1 MIFHTFGDQKNKVIL
16 LIHGMLTPWQIWE
29 DVASHFSKDYYV
41 VVPELDGHTG
51 DATSQFLSVESEA
64 EQIREYALQNFN
76 GKIHGL
82 CGLSMGGRIAAV
94 LAGMEGVKIQ
104 YLVLDGAPL
113 ATIPG
118 FLRNIMKKNY
128 LSIIDKSR
136 QRVPKVIENCKRVF
150 LPERYLE
157 NFLKIAD
164 HIEEQSVKNI
174 IDSVFSS
181 FAYKIYDC
189 DMKILFMH
197 GTKGNEMVSRK
208 AAVKMKKANPQTEI
222 RCFKGYAHAQLAC
235 FEINKW
241 IKEVSGFIES

>member
-1 MIFHTFGDQKNKVIL
+1 MIFHTFGNQNNKVIL

-29 DVASHFSKDYYV
+29 DAASHFSKDYHV
-41 VVPELDGHTG
+41 VIPQLDGHTE

-64 EQIREYALQNFN
+64 EQIREYMLQNFN
-76 GKIHGL
+76 GKIHAL
-82 CGLSMGGRIAAV
+82 CGLSMGGRIASV
-94 LAGMEGVKIQ
+94 LAGMEGIKVQ

-113 ATIPG
+113 ATIPEV
-118 FLRNIMKKNY
+118 FRNIMKKNY
-128 LSIIDKSR
+128 LSIIDKSK
-136 QRVPKVIENCKRVF
+136 QRDPKVIENCKRFF

-164 HIEEQSVKNI
+164 HIEEQSIQNI
-174 IDSVFSS
+174 MDSVFDK
-181 FAYKIYDC
+181 FEYRTYDS

-197 GTKGNEMVSRK
+197 GTKGNEMISRK

-222 RCFKGYAHAQLAC
+222 CCFKGYAHAQLVC

-241 IKEVSGFIES
+241 IKEVSSFIES

>member
-1 MIFHTFGDQKNKVIL
+1 
-16 LIHGMLTPWQIWE
+16 
-29 DVASHFSKDYYV
+29 
-41 VVPELDGHTG
+41 
-51 DATSQFLSVESEA
+51 
-64 EQIREYALQNFN
+64 
-76 GKIHGL
+76 
-82 CGLSMGGRIAAV
+82 MGGRIAAV
-94 LAGMEGVKIQ
+94 LAGMEGVKVQ

-128 LSIIDKSR
+128 LSIIDKSK
-136 QRVPKVIENCKRVF
+136 QRDPKVIENCKRVF

-164 HIEEQSVKNI
+164 RIEVQSIYNI
-174 IDSVFSS
+174 MESVFDQ
-181 FAYKIYDC
+181 FEYRTYDGGI
-189 DMKILFMH
+189 KILFMH
-197 GTKGNEMVSRK
+197 GTKGNEMISRK

>member
-41 VVPELDGHTG
+41 VVPELDGHTE

-94 LAGMEGVKIQ
+94 LAGMEFNELLPPSERPEHTEMYEGF
-104 YLVLDGAPL
+104 YHLDSMEG
-113 ATIPG
+113 
-118 FLRNIMKKNY
+118 K
-128 LSIIDKSR
+128 
-136 QRVPKVIENCKRVF
+136 ENCKRVF